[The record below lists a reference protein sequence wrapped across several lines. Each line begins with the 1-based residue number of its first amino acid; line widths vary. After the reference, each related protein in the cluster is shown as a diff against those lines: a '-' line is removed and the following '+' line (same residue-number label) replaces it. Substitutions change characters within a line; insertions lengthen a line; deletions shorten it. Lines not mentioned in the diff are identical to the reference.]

1 MIFKKLTIDLCRCEI
16 VSETNALDYCCDE
29 VADQFELVKP
39 SRRLEYICT
48 PALYPPLPSIHCRD
62 MAAKEHACL
71 QNSIR

>member
-48 PALYPPLPSIHCRD
+48 PALYPLSPLFT
-62 MAAKEHACL
+62 AAIWRPRTPCA
-71 QNSIR
+71 